1 MGEDHQRRKT
11 IFFIGERIRLSPVAG
26 PCNSYLESA
35 TRRMLEATQLANVT
49 VHAVDPNAM
58 ETTNVHAGDDFSPTR
73 PVSEA

>member
-1 MGEDHQRRKT
+1 
-11 IFFIGERIRLSPVAG
+11 
-26 PCNSYLESA
+26 
-35 TRRMLEATQLANVT
+35 MLEATQLANVT